1 MYSLAFIGAG
11 RMATAIAAGLV
22 QKNVFAPSSL
32 IAFDPV
38 KEAGENFKATSCVDC
53 VSSLEELSFKDIEA
67 VLIAVK
73 PQVIKTALAP
83 IANFLQDKLV
93 ISIAAGVP
101 ISTLATI
108 IGHNRI
114 IRVMPNTPA
123 LVGMGASAFSPG
135 EGATGEDVQ
144 LVEKIFASVGSATCV
159 KEPDLDAVTGLSGS
173 GPAYV
178 FEFIKALADGGVAEG
193 LTRAAA
199 LELAVQTVLGS
210 AQMVKETA
218 MHPAVLCDQVT
229 SPGGTTSRGLEQLA
243 QNAFAG
249 TVIKAVRAA
258 SDRSRQLGKM

>member
-1 MYSLAFIGAG
+1 MSSLAFIGAG
-11 RMATAIAAGLV
+11 RMATAIATGLV
-22 QKNVFAPSSL
+22 SKKVFAPNCL

-38 KEAGENFKATSCVDC
+38 DSARDNFKATSQVEC
-53 VSSLEELSFKDIEA
+53 VSSLEELSFDDIEA

-73 PQVIKTALAP
+73 PQVIKSALSP
-83 IANFLQDKLV
+83 ITNFLQNKLV

-101 ISTLATI
+101 ISMLSSI

-114 IRVMPNTPA
+114 VRVMPNTPA

-135 EGATGEDVQ
+135 DGATANDLQ

-218 MHPAVLCDQVT
+218 LHPAVLADQVT

-258 SDRSRQLGKM
+258 SERSRQLGKM

>member
-22 QKNVFAPSSL
+22 SKEVFAPEKM

-38 KEAGENFKATSCVDC
+38 ISAGENFTATSKVKC
-53 VSSLEELSFKDIEA
+53 VSFLEELNFNEIDAI
-67 VLIAVK
+67 LIAVK
-73 PQVIKTALAP
+73 PQVIKSALTP
-83 IANFLQDKLV
+83 IANLLKDKLV

-101 ISTLATI
+101 INVLSSI
-108 IGHNRI
+108 IGHQKI
-114 IRVMPNTPA
+114 VRVMPNTPA
-123 LVGMGASAFSPG
+123 LVGMGATAFSEG
-135 EGATGEDVQ
+135 EGATTEDLQ
-144 LVEKIFASVGSATCV
+144 LVEKIFASVGIATCV
-159 KEPDLDAVTGLSGS
+159 KEADLDAVTGLSGS

-210 AQMVKETA
+210 AQMVKETQL
-218 MHPAVLCDQVT
+218 HPAVLCDQVT

-258 SDRSRQLGKM
+258 SERSRQLGKM